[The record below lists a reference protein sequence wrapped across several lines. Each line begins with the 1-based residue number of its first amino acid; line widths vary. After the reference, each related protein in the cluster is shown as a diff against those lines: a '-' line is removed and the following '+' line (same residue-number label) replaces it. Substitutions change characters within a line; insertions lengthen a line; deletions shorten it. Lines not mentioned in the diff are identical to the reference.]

1 MEERL
6 NQNQLKFTKNQQ
18 KAKQISTNISTKI
31 KEYRRKSIKT
41 IKFNKN
47 QSTLIQ
53 NQR

>member
-1 MEERL
+1 MKDEINR
-6 NQNQLKFTKNQQ
+6 NQLKSTNNQQ

-31 KEYRRKSIKT
+31 KENHRKSIKT
-41 IKFNKN
+41 TKINKN